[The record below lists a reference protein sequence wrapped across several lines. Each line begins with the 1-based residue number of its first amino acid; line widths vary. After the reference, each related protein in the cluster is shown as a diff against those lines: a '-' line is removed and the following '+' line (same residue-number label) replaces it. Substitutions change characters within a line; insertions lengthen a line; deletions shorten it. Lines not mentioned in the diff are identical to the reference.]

1 MESQETEYQKFL
13 WLVEQMRTN
22 QKDYFK
28 TRSDSALTNSKK
40 LEKQVDKALNELK
53 NSSQKAEQLSLP
65 F

>member
-22 QKDYFK
+22 QKDYFR
-28 TRSDSALTNSKK
+28 TRSDSALINSKK

-53 NSSQKAEQLSLP
+53 NSSQKAEQLSLL
-65 F
+65 